1 MCIVNFQPTFWLQV
15 SRPFKEKLS
24 PLLSVTQ
31 LGALGLVTIHHM
43 MGLYGGILW
52 LLSVGV
58 RYGLVSCCLISMDG
72 SDPDVSKCQL
82 HVTLIIIEH

>member
-1 MCIVNFQPTFWLQV
+1 MCMCIVNFQPTFWLQV

-24 PLLSVTQ
+24 PLLLVTQ
-31 LGALGLVTIHHM
+31 LGLVTIHHM

-52 LLSVGV
+52 LLSVSV
-58 RYGLVSCCLISMDG
+58 HYGLVSCRLISMDG

-82 HVTLIIIEH
+82 HVTLIVIEH